1 MNQINIML
9 HDGTHLILAEDEMIQ
24 SIQSVLDDFQMPGMY
39 LAIAKDYD
47 KQIILNKE
55 YIVAINVEEAD
66 ND

>member
-55 YIVAINVEEAD
+55 YIVAINVEGTE
-66 ND
+66 

>member
-24 SIQSVLDDFQMPGMY
+24 SIQSVLDDFQTLGKY
-39 LAIAKDYD
+39 LAIAKDYE

>member
-24 SIQSVLDDFQMPGMY
+24 SIQSVLDDFQKPGMY
-39 LAIAKDYD
+39 LAIAKDYET
-47 KQIILNKE
+47 QIILNKE

>member
-24 SIQSVLDDFQMPGMY
+24 SILDDFQMPGMY

>member
-24 SIQSVLDDFQMPGMY
+24 SIQSVLDDFQTIGMY
-39 LAIAKDYD
+39 LAIAKDYE

>member
-24 SIQSVLDDFQMPGMY
+24 SIQSVLDDFQMPSMY

>member
-1 MNQINIML
+1 ML

-55 YIVAINVEEAD
+55 YIVAINVEETE
-66 ND
+66 

>member
-1 MNQINIML
+1 MDQINIML

-24 SIQSVLDDFQMPGMY
+24 STQSVLYDFQTSDMY
-39 LAIAKDYD
+39 LAIDKDYER
-47 KQIILNKE
+47 QLVLNKE

>member
-24 SIQSVLDDFQMPGMY
+24 SIQSVLDDFQMPGLY

-55 YIVAINVEEAD
+55 YIVAINVEETE
-66 ND
+66 

>member
-55 YIVAINVEEAD
+55 YIIAINVEETE
-66 ND
+66 

>member
-47 KQIILNKE
+47 KQIILNEE

>member
-9 HDGTHLILAEDEMIQ
+9 HGGTHLILAEDEMIQ
-24 SIQSVLDDFQMPGMY
+24 SIQSVLEDFQMPGMY
-39 LAIAKDYD
+39 LSIAKDYE
-47 KQIILNKE
+47 KEIILNKE

>member
-55 YIVAINVEEAD
+55 YIVAINVEETE
-66 ND
+66 